1 MRGWSS
7 TVKEVAG
14 HEFEARGRHSGRVRS
29 GGDWTGGEDR
39 TARGSLAV
47 QFGSPEAAVRGG
59 VSAASES
66 VCASIAVMQ
75 GESRQRD
82 GSMSFAD
89 RSISAR
95 RKLVVMCPLTMR
107 HDADRSS

>member
-7 TVKEVAG
+7 TVKKVAS
-14 HEFEARGRHSGRVRS
+14 HELKARVDVRDERS
-29 GGDWTGGEDR
+29 DGDWTEGEDR
-39 TARGSLAV
+39 KTRGSLAV

-59 VSAASES
+59 VSAAYES

-95 RKLVVMCPLTMR
+95 RSL
-107 HDADRSS
+107 S

>member
-1 MRGWSS
+1 MSS
-7 TVKEVAG
+7 KQGSTFGSRKI
-14 HEFEARGRHSGRVRS
+14 RWRL
-29 GGDWTGGEDR
+29 DR
-39 TARGSLAV
+39 TTRGSLAV

-59 VSAASES
+59 VSAASEI

-82 GSMSFAD
+82 GSTSFAD

-95 RKLVVMCPLTMR
+95 RSLW
-107 HDADRSS
+107 